1 MAIFEI
7 KFRCS
12 AEAKSIEADYYQEAH
27 EGFISFYKDFE
38 GVGYQQIYM
47 VRLSEILS
55 VERCPWNLLIEVKL
69 PTSPEDVAKMVEE
82 IKEQQKF
89 SQKAIEEKQKKD
101 KTAAEILEDLSRK
114 IQGGRFV

>member
-12 AEAKSIEADYYQEAH
+12 AEAKRIEADYYQEAH

-47 VRLSEILS
+47 VRLSILS
-55 VERCPWNLLIEVKL
+55 VERCPWNLLFEVKL
-69 PTSPEDVAKMVEE
+69 PTSPEEVAEMVED
-82 IKEQQKF
+82 IKERQKF
-89 SQKAIEEKQKKD
+89 SQKAIEDKQKKD
-101 KTAAEILEDLSRK
+101 KTAAEILEELRRK